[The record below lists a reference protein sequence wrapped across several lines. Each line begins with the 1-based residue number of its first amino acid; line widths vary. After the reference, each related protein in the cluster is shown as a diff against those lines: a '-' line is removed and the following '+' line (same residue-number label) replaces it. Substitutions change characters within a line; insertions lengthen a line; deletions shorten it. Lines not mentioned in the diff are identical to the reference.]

1 MAKTNVVLRN
11 ELLRNESFY
20 CREIRFFISIEKPP
34 WISFSGIY
42 DTTNLVVLKFSTT
55 VSEMT
60 DEQIEIGL
68 KIIKENDQSLS
79 ELIHKQA
86 ILRYTHCQ

>member
-1 MAKTNVVLRN
+1 MYYPIANENLIFLRFSS
-11 ELLRNESFY
+11 LGFH
-20 CREIRFFISIEKPP
+20 EISL
-34 WISFSGIY
+34 SGIY

-86 ILRYTHCQ
+86 IRYTHCQQY

>member
-1 MAKTNVVLRN
+1 MCTTPFQLKTLFSSDF
-11 ELLRNESFY
+11 L
-20 CREIRFFISIEKPP
+20 P
-34 WISFSGIY
+34 WVSLSGIY
-42 DTTNLVVLKFSTT
+42 DTTNLVVLKFSTK